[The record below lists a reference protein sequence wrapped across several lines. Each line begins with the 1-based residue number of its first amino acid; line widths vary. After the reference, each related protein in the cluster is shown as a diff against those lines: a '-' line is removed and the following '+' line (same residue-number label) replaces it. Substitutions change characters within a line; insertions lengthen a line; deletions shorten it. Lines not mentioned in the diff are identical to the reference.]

1 MRRLGIFLASGL
13 GLGLVFGG
21 TAAARDLFEG
31 SFTSTNPIT
40 GVTQSAS
47 AGRNNLLDF
56 ADLFTNAGLQSTLPG
71 YTPISAAIASVSL
84 RGVPATLS
92 YAANSPVLRLQIPSI
107 NVDVSFNG
115 ATRDESQDLAVKWVQ
130 GEGGPALTR
139 FLQQAVA
146 TTPVD
151 PVAGNPNSL
160 MSQMGASD
168 FGAALGLGG
177 GRPGG
182 LGLAARFGSYAVDG
196 FNSRVYS
203 LPISTSF
210 DLGEGRALLLD
221 GPLTFIDTEGAQS
234 YSGSVG
240 VGMRLPI
247 RIGLPETLDWTLTP
261 MVRMGGVG
269 SLDLGAVGGLWSV
282 SVTSSLG
289 WQVLP
294 GTRLQMANMASRLQT
309 LPIDYGGYNVSY
321 ELTNMMYRNGLLVT
335 QDIGELFGRAAQA
348 TVFAI
353 DTRFTGD
360 ALYVNSYQ
368 EYGGYLTFGGAT
380 PISVGLT
387 VLTGERGYG
396 GVTVNLGSV
405 F

>member
-1 MRRLGIFLASGL
+1 MRTPCRFFAGLMLALAS
-13 GLGLVFGG
+13 
-21 TAAARDLFEG
+21 AD
-31 SFTSTNPIT
+31 
-40 GVTQSAS
+40 QAS
-47 AGRNNLLDF
+47 AQNIFQGNFTVDGQTVVAGTNNASGF
-56 ADLFTNAGLQSTLPG
+56 ADLLTNSGLRSLFSG
-71 YTPISAAIASVSL
+71 YTPNSAATIDASL

-92 YAANSPVLRLQIPSI
+92 YQANATTLRLQIPSAG
-107 NVDVSFNG
+107 VDVSFTG
-115 ATRDESQDLAVKWVQ
+115 TTRDDSQDQALEWLR
-130 GEGGPALTR
+130 GGGGSALTR
-139 FLQQAVA
+139 VLQQAVA
-146 TTPVD
+146 TTGID